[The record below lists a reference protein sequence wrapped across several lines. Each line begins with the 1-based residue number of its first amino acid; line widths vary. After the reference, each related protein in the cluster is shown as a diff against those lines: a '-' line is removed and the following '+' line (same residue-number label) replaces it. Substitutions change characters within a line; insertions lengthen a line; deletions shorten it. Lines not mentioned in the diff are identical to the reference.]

1 MYGEVCGDGTSHSR
15 IRAVCVPRV
24 EEHDVDVCFH
34 ARPSTWQCGTLTA
47 VFGSV
52 CVCLQSCDASNTLR
66 TNENI
71 EYHR

>member
-34 ARPSTWQCGTLTA
+34 ARPSTWQCGTLTV

-52 CVCLQSCDASNTLR
+52 CVCVCVCVCKVVTRQILYELMR
-66 TNENI
+66 I
-71 EYHR
+71 